1 MRIILEP
8 TVIVSSS
15 ISNTKRYPSPKV
27 SIEFPDDDMELSTV
41 ITDLVQPAL
50 IGWGFHPSNVME
62 ALNPDY
68 WKQYNEEIDC
78 GKEEQSNLD
87 LDKLDKNN
95 WDLYEKA

>member
-1 MRIILEP
+1 
-8 TVIVSSS
+8 
-15 ISNTKRYPSPKV
+15 
-27 SIEFPDDDMELSTV
+27 MELSTV

>member
-27 SIEFPDDDMELSTV
+27 SIEFPDDDMDLSTV

-50 IGWGFHPSNVME
+50 IGWGFHPSSVME

-68 WKQYNEEIDC
+68 WKQYNGEIDC

-87 LDKLDKNN
+87 LDKNN
-95 WDLYEKA
+95 WNVYEKT

>member
-8 TVIVSSS
+8 TVHI
-15 ISNTKRYPSPKV
+15 NTSGFTRDPSPKV
-27 SIEFPDDDMELSTV
+27 SIEYPDDDMDLNAV

-50 IGWGFHPSNVME
+50 MGWGFHPSSVMQ

-87 LDKLDKNN
+87 LDKNN
-95 WDLYEKA
+95 WDLYE